1 MLNVLA
7 GSDDATGW
15 FVTEHVWR
23 IGAVA
28 EPVPIALPAMPVRAT
43 DATADDLGDGA
54 VGVGFRSVDVL
65 DRQRFLGSSQRST
78 ACITLTYAKCYLINI
93 MALFLCPTMLYEICI
108 ILDRR

>member
-1 MLNVLA
+1 
-7 GSDDATGW
+7 
-15 FVTEHVWR
+15 VTEHVWR

-54 VGVGFRSVDVL
+54 VGVGS
-65 DRQRFLGSSQRST
+65 GRST
-78 ACITLTYAKCYLINI
+78 SWTVNGSWKLSRSTVCITLTYAKCYLINI
-93 MALFLCPTMLYEICI
+93 MALFLCPTMLYEIRI